1 MCIGKS
7 CWDSVC
13 RRHPFNDSNAS
24 INDFICTYAPAP
36 LPWAWVFF
44 VLDGKFLG
52 KLNSW
57 IATHTLRMPKC
68 YAININNST
77 WLLYLH
83 VYSRVQLLAHKP
95 HLKVQVLPKTAS
107 NSSGFIA
114 QLVRALHRCHKVTGS
129 NPVEVLNIF
138 FRLLNHYCEGHSSV
152 DLFVCFCFPFS
163 NSPFQDVKC
172 WCRVRVLHMQSA

>member
-1 MCIGKS
+1 MQLILK
-7 CWDSVC
+7 
-13 RRHPFNDSNAS
+13 
-24 INDFICTYAPAP
+24 
-36 LPWAWVFF
+36 
-44 VLDGKFLG
+44 
-52 KLNSW
+52 
-57 IATHTLRMPKC
+57 
-68 YAININNST
+68 NST
-77 WLLYLH
+77 WPLYLH
-83 VYSRVQLLAHKP
+83 VYSRVPLLAHKP

-114 QLVRALHRCHKVTGS
+114 QLVRALHLCHKVTGS

-163 NSPFQDVKC
+163 NSPFQGVKC